1 MNNKLSRMHF
11 SHVLKQTGARFFW
24 IAMISLFCLTSG
36 GLAQEKKI
44 TNDLSM
50 TFIRVEPGRFQMGSP
65 DSEPHRKS
73 NEPQHWVEITEPFY
87 LQETEVT
94 LEQWQALMGK
104 ALLLKKKGGPQ
115 TPVTRVSF
123 YDCQKF
129 IRKLNQMDTA
139 QYRLPTEI
147 EWEYACRAGTTTA
160 YSWGNDPDCSMA
172 MYANTPKRHGECSS
186 HYRAIGLPVN
196 GPAPVASFPAN
207 PWGFHDMHGNVWE
220 WCQDE
225 YTDDIRTPGV
235 NTYDLFSALP
245 RVRRGGSWYL
255 YGRYMRSAN
264 RTYAHPGARFQTT
277 GFRLILEVD

>member
-1 MNNKLSRMHF
+1 MPRHEQQAVRDAFFPCAETNRCQIFLDCHDRP
-11 SHVLKQTGARFFW
+11 VLP
-24 IAMISLFCLTSG
+24 
-36 GLAQEKKI
+36 GLRWPGPGKKI

-139 QYRLPTEI
+139 QYR
-147 EWEYACRAGTTTA
+147 AADR
-160 YSWGNDPDCSMA
+160 N
-172 MYANTPKRHGECSS
+172 
-186 HYRAIGLPVN
+186 
-196 GPAPVASFPAN
+196 
-207 PWGFHDMHGNVWE
+207 
-220 WCQDE
+220 
-225 YTDDIRTPGV
+225 
-235 NTYDLFSALP
+235 
-245 RVRRGGSWYL
+245 
-255 YGRYMRSAN
+255 
-264 RTYAHPGARFQTT
+264 
-277 GFRLILEVD
+277 